1 MQETLPLTPVPAY
14 DEVDG
19 LRQDIAD
26 LFVVY
31 DTTLNYPDPDFVR
44 FRGKFLVDPADCFDD
59 LRLRYERHGYTPLIR
74 DEDGRTALIGLP
86 GVFNPTEPS
95 RWINLVLLIATI
107 VSTLLVGSLYSA
119 NTTAQIWQIWRGW
132 PFALSIM
139 LILGAHEM
147 GHYAAARYHKV
158 PVTLPYF
165 IPMPLSAIGTLG
177 AFIRLQAPVKSRR
190 ALLDVGAAGPLAGLV
205 VALPVLVYGLWT
217 SSTGPISSGALIE
230 GNSLLYAL
238 TKVAI
243 FGQVL
248 PTNGIDVQLN
258 QVAWAGWV
266 GLLVTG
272 INLIPLG
279 QLDGGH
285 IAYTLLG
292 EKAKLLFWPVL
303 AALLLI
309 TGYSFLRGTPA
320 YTWLLW
326 VGLLAFMGR
335 TYAQPLDDVTELD
348 PRRKAIAIAALVLF
362 FLVFVPLPLTTA
374 V

>member
-1 MQETLPLTPVPAY
+1 M
-14 DEVDG
+14 
-19 LRQDIAD
+19 
-26 LFVVY
+26 
-31 DTTLNYPDPDFVR
+31 R
-44 FRGKFLVDPADCFDD
+44 FRGKFVVDPADCYDE
-59 LRLRYERHGYTPLIR
+59 LRRRFELHGFTPLIR
-74 DEDGRTALIGLP
+74 EEDGRLALIGLP
-86 GVFNPTEPS
+86 AVFNPTEPS
-95 RWINLVLLIATI
+95 RWINLALLIATI
-107 VSTLLVGSLYSA
+107 ISTLLVGSLYSA
-119 NTTAQIWQIWRGW
+119 NSTAEIWQIWRGW

-139 LILGAHEM
+139 LILGCHEM
-147 GHYAAARYHKV
+147 GHYVAARYHKV

-177 AFIRLQAPVKSRR
+177 AFIRLQAPVKNRQ
-190 ALLDVGAAGPLAGLV
+190 ALLDVGAAGPLAGLI
-205 VALPVLVYGLWT
+205 VALPILIYGLLT
-217 SSTGPISSGALIE
+217 SVTGPISPGALIE

-238 TKVAI
+238 TKISI

-292 EKAKLLFWPVL
+292 EKAKLLFWPVI
-303 AALLLI
+303 ASLLLI
-309 TGYSFLRGTPA
+309 TGYSILRGTPA

-326 VGLLAFMGR
+326 VGLLSFMGR
-335 TYAQPLDDVTELD
+335 TYAQPLDDVTPLD
-348 PRRKAIAIAALVLF
+348 PRRQAVAIGHAGRVLPCLCATAPDNRHSIVDAGTVRMPCAL
-362 FLVFVPLPLTTA
+362 PR
-374 V
+374 